1 MALTVTLNGQARDLD
16 GMDEGAGLDA
26 VIEALGLKADRVAVE
41 WNGEIVA
48 RTKWAEARVRSGD
61 RLEVVHFVGGGA
73 PVFHHDSR

>member
-1 MALTVTLNGQARDLD
+1 MALTVTLNGQARELD

-26 VIEALGLKADRVAVE
+26 VIEALGLKADRVE